1 MPLISLL
8 INEKSQLYMH
18 IKNSIHG
25 KGRKKWL
32 GAHCMLFTW
41 KWSEGSCT
49 MMLYSERDL
58 ERRGGKKGLRIRANE
73 MGEN

>member
-1 MPLISLL
+1 MA
-8 INEKSQLYMH
+8 
-18 IKNSIHG
+18 
-25 KGRKKWL
+25 KGEKKWL

-58 ERRGGKKGLRIRANE
+58 VRRGGNQGQRIRANE
-73 MGEN
+73 MGENQKNCFRG